1 MEYATISPARW
12 RFRSPRATPPIRRVT
27 TISARATQRQSAT
40 RAATRSTAG
49 AGVGGSA
56 LYCPGW
62 RGRWRGRQAGGPG
75 PRRARHSAAKRN
87 SGGDAVDVRVPG
99 LGDRH
104 SVVRGGVGGGQVGG
118 QMPGP
123 RVRKT
128 PSWPGSWA
136 NSSLFP
142 LCSHRNARANSHLLG
157 QPNIFLAQMGSAL
170 SWSYCGEGA
179 GSLLHLAP
187 PPPGPTRSLALVIW
201 CISYLVTCILLFVP
215 EVLEYIGDED
225 RLYFTHISGWGWT
238 DG

>member
-1 MEYATISPARW
+1 M
-12 RFRSPRATPPIRRVT
+12 
-27 TISARATQRQSAT
+27 
-40 RAATRSTAG
+40 
-49 AGVGGSA
+49 
-56 LYCPGW
+56 
-62 RGRWRGRQAGGPG
+62 PG
-75 PRRARHSAAKRN
+75 PRRARHSAAKRS

-104 SVVRGGVGGGQVGG
+104 SVVRGGAGGGQVGG

-142 LCSHRNARANSHLLG
+142 LCSHMNARANTHLLG

-187 PPPGPTRSLALVIW
+187 PPPGPTGSLALVIW
-201 CISYLVTCILLFVP
+201 CISYLVTCILLFVLIKSQST
-215 EVLEYIGDED
+215 LEMRTASISPTSADGDGRMGET
-225 RLYFTHISGWGWT
+225 RTSTAVTCVCAPRACRVRRRNYTVYVIINNGCTKFR
-238 DG
+238 